1 MLHQGAT
8 YCGYVATSSLS
19 SLVSAALTEDPST
32 PTYVYA
38 YWPTVDTI
46 AHVVGPR
53 TDEHSA
59 EVAAFDTAFG
69 RLLRKIDGDRTLVLF
84 TADHGHVDSGP
95 DHVVWL
101 DEHTDLLAMLR
112 QPVAGERRAVYL
124 YVADGQVEAVTAYA
138 REHLHE
144 IATVMTRD
152 EAIAHG
158 LFGPPPIP
166 ERALGRIGD
175 VLLFP
180 RGACSLRRPSAA
192 RRYGHPAAA
201 LPWPVRWTHRG
212 RSARSAAGRGSRSP
226 PGRRSARASRKL
238 CTPDPT
244 NRA

>member
-8 YCGYVATSSLS
+8 YRGYVATSSLS
-19 SLVSAALTEDPST
+19 SLVSAALAEDQST

-59 EVAAFDTAFG
+59 EVAAFDTAFARMLG
-69 RLLRKIDGDRTLVLF
+69 KLDGDRTLVLF

-95 DHVVWL
+95 DRVVWL

-124 YVADGQVEAVTAYA
+124 YVADGQVDAVMSYA
-138 REHLHE
+138 RTRLND
-144 IATVMTRD
+144 IATAMTRD
-152 EAIAHG
+152 EAIAYG
-158 LFGPPPIP
+158 LFGPSPISD
-166 ERALGRIGD
+166 RALGRIGD

-180 RGACSLRRPSAA
+180 RGALQLAA
-192 RRYGHPAAA
+192 TIRGPDGVPVQQPPFRGLHGGLTEDEA
-201 LPWPVRWTHRG
+201 LVPLLAVRV
-212 RSARSAAGRGSRSP
+212 
-226 PGRRSARASRKL
+226 
-238 CTPDPT
+238 
-244 NRA
+244 